1 MCGDGPLDRLEDDG
15 REPRRLG
22 GKERRDRLGVVE
34 RQRDDVVLEAFLDP
48 DRLGRGEGGVLG
60 VHSNDQLPRS
70 W

>member
-1 MCGDGPLDRLEDDG
+1 MSRVWPARLEDDG

-34 RQRDDVVLEAFLDP
+34 RQRDDVVLEAFRIPTDS
-48 DRLGRGEGGVLG
+48 GAGEGGVLG